1 MGISNSNDSFDEE
14 SSAIAM
20 IENSKEKRMY
30 IIKGTPC
37 IICNAKYGEQCKN
50 ELADEKCR
58 SRFVRLEV
66 QGGQEAMIVVLG
78 FGYWHWYFI

>member
-1 MGISNSNDSFDEE
+1 MGMGISNSNGNSNDSFDEE

-37 IICNAKYGEQCKN
+37 IICIAKYGEQCKK
-50 ELADEKCR
+50 EKQKGTKTAE
-58 SRFVRLEV
+58 S
-66 QGGQEAMIVVLG
+66 
-78 FGYWHWYFI
+78 